1 MWGWEKLNQPINH
14 DQPQTRYLT
23 ILVDN
28 IETVRNFYKEH
39 ILLDDMGSVVDWK
52 GHKLSVIDAEGVYE
66 EKIYIRLIQPVADDE
81 VMQIFRQKG
90 SGHVMEIGIEVKSLM
105 DFKQKINLISEDVKM
120 VDLSGKEYD
129 VKNPWTIDDVM
140 KENYFY
146 IPSDISYG
154 MSLKIFEKR

>member
-1 MWGWEKLNQPINH
+1 MMKLCN
-14 DQPQTRYLT
+14 L
-23 ILVDN
+23 
-28 IETVRNFYKEH
+28 
-39 ILLDDMGSVVDWK
+39 
-52 GHKLSVIDAEGVYE
+52 
-66 EKIYIRLIQPVADDE
+66 
-81 VMQIFRQKG
+81 FRQKG
-90 SGHVMEIGIEVKSLM
+90 SGHIMELGIEVKSLM

-146 IPSDISYG
+146 IPSNISYG